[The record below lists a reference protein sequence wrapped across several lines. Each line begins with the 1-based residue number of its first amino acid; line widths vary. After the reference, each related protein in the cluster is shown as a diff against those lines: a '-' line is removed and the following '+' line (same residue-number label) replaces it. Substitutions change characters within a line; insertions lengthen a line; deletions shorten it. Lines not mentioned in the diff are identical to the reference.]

1 MKINKIIT
9 NSPIYSKIL
18 TFQLISKQK
27 VESYNNNTNFINE
40 IKNNNKIMD
49 EFKKDIYIKNTIL
62 EDLDKLNDLKSDS
75 KEYEK
80 LYNKIIQVG
89 EYKNVSNI

>member
-1 MKINKIIT
+1 MGKGKNRKVKVKQD
-9 NSPIYSKIL
+9 NDIL
-18 TFQLISKQK
+18 
-27 VESYNNNTNFINE
+27 NFLDNE

-89 EYKNVSNI
+89 EYKNVTNI